1 MIRIILLISFTLTL
15 LFSSSSSIEKK
26 IASNK
31 KTLDKSKN
39 KKELTTLK
47 VKLLANQIESQS
59 DELTKLEK
67 QINIIN
73 NDIDEHKEI
82 LEQSKQILENLT
94 KTSKQLLKE
103 KEKNEEKIV
112 NVIIEEFSSSIA
124 LNLASEKSLF
134 ELIDSEIYKLLS
146 QNSKDEILRINNNYS
161 MINQNKKNNEK
172 AINDTKRYIKSRES
186 KKKILNNLK
195 VKQTKTIKSLEKKHA
210 LYQKE
215 LKNTIKKQQSLAK
228 LLGKLNILKEEELS
242 KEKRAREK
250 EKRRLL
256 ALKKEEEEKASIID
270 KSKKEANILKNTAK
284 HYEQDIDVDVRV
296 LGSSTS
302 GVKIS
307 KYRGGKTI
315 APLKSYE
322 VVKKFGTYFDPV
334 YKIKLFNESVV
345 LKSDKPKAKVYSV
358 LNGKVV
364 YAKKDSGML
373 ENVVIIQHK
382 GGLHTIYSHLD
393 KISPTLKVGKWIK
406 KGYVVGRIDETLTF
420 QATKNSAH
428 INPKDLF

>member
-270 KSKKEANILKNTAK
+270 KSKKEANILKNSTK